1 MFYGTEI
8 WLFYPIDQRTAEDH
22 LLQPNNL
29 LWRTKFEESK
39 LETAI
44 CRKVP
49 SVGRSLFFW

>member
-49 SVGRSLFFW
+49 SAGRSLFFW